1 MTKTELQTKMTIIY
15 QTLFDLDLK
24 EYDGKDNNWLD
35 AITPFVSSIPD
46 KNFPFFLLLEEIG
59 DTIEF
64 MINTRSGDLFR
75 AKCEEL
81 NNDMDFIPQIR
92 VKDHWE
98 SFEFDISTLLL
109 TEYVDWLW
117 QQTADKLEMSISGYG
132 IYVPIKEYWNQ
143 FLNPFSYPNKIWI
156 GKEMKSIILLQNE
169 SGLLKCLAKDR
180 LTLSAAQRI
189 LER

>member
-1 MTKTELQTKMTIIY
+1 MDK
-15 QTLFDLDLK
+15 
-24 EYDGKDNNWLD
+24 NWLNG
-35 AITPFVSSIPD
+35 ITPFVNSIPD
-46 KNFPFFLLLEEIG
+46 KNFPFFLLVEEVG
-59 DTIEF
+59 DTVEF
-64 MINTRSGDLFR
+64 IINTRTADLFR
-75 AKCEEL
+75 AESEDL
-81 NNDMDFIPQIR
+81 NNDKDFIPQIR
-92 VKDHWE
+92 IKDHWE

-117 QQTADKLEMSISGYG
+117 QQTTDKLEMSISGYG

-169 SGLLKCLAKDR
+169 SGLLKCLAKDKS
-180 LTLSAAQRI
+180 TLNEAQRI